1 MGFFN
6 KVKSKWGNRGF
17 TQTHG
22 VDFGEMFALV
32 TKFVFYPH
40 TSIIQGCIGP

>member
-1 MGFFN
+1 MA
-6 KVKSKWGNRGF
+6 RGF